1 MQYAGHNL
9 LVYILFTFEYEEGD
23 VSLWPGQH
31 MNQQL
36 AESQFLRRFFCC
48 CWPKVAGVSPRSL
61 CLNEASSRPF

>member
-36 AESQFLRRFFCC
+36 AESQFWGGFFVVVGLK
-48 CWPKVAGVSPRSL
+48 WLGFHP
-61 CLNEASSRPF
+61 EAYV